1 MHYILF
7 ICFDIFLESS
17 AYHEKD
23 TGVKLVILCKGE
35 LKSPELNEKNM
46 VTVVLMIFR
55 CKTKSF
61 ESFHLV
67 SLSLSLCMC
76 SFMIHIMHLLI
87 L

>member
-17 AYHEKD
+17 AYREKD

-35 LKSPELNEKNM
+35 VKSPELNEKNM
-46 VTVVLMIFR
+46 VTVVLMVFR
-55 CKTKSF
+55 CKTKSC

-67 SLSLSLCMC
+67 S
-76 SFMIHIMHLLI
+76 
-87 L
+87 

>member
-7 ICFDIFLESS
+7 ICFDILLESS
-17 AYHEKD
+17 AYHERD

-46 VTVVLMIFR
+46 VTVVSMIFR
-55 CKTKSF
+55 CKTKSC
-61 ESFHLV
+61 ESYHLV
-67 SLSLSLCMC
+67 SLSLCMC
-76 SFMIHIMHLLI
+76 SFMKHIRHLLI

>member
-55 CKTKSF
+55 CKTKSC

-76 SFMIHIMHLLI
+76 SFMKHIMHLLI

>member
-7 ICFDIFLESS
+7 ICVDIFLESS
-17 AYHEKD
+17 AYHERD

-55 CKTKSF
+55 CKTKSC

-76 SFMIHIMHLLI
+76 SFMKHIMHLLI

>member
-17 AYHEKD
+17 AYREKD

-35 LKSPELNEKNM
+35 VKSPELNEKNM

-55 CKTKSF
+55 CKTKSC

-67 SLSLSLCMC
+67 S
-76 SFMIHIMHLLI
+76 
-87 L
+87 